1 MNAPP
6 DPPLRNCHF
15 HDLSPTIEDFRTAVI
30 AGLSRRPRSLSPK
43 FFYDEQGSTL
53 FDAITRLPEYYPTRT
68 EIGLLR
74 EHGREIAAWLGQGTL
89 LFEFGSGSEA
99 KISTLLDALK
109 PAVYVPIDI
118 SRDHLWHSAMS
129 IAHGHPGLHVH
140 ALCADYTRPFGLP
153 AGLPALP
160 RTGFYPGSSIGNFD
174 PGSAVRL
181 LSGIAEL
188 LGTGGRMLVG
198 VDLKKDA
205 ARLHAA
211 YNDAQGVTARF
222 NLNLLRRMRDELGA
236 RVEPDGFRHH
246 AFYDA
251 TQGRIEMHL
260 VANRAQ
266 TIAIGD
272 HRFAF
277 AAEEGIH
284 TENSYKYSIA
294 EFRALAAEA
303 GFASVRSWQDE
314 QSWFSLHGLE
324 VAGSSAGRVRGGS
337 PPSAPDPRS
346 RA

>member
-1 MNAPP
+1 MTTPSDAR
-6 DPPLRNCHF
+6 PLNCHF
-15 HDLSPTIEDFRTAVI
+15 HDLSPPVEDFRTAVI

-74 EHGREIAAWLGQGTL
+74 EHGAEIADWLGHGTL

-99 KISTLLDALK
+99 KISILLDALQ

-118 SRDHLWHSAMS
+118 SREHLWHSAVS
-129 IAHGHPGLHVH
+129 IAHGHPGLEVH

-153 AGLPALP
+153 ERLPALP
-160 RTGFYPGSSIGNFD
+160 RAGFYPGSSIGNFD
-174 PGSAVRL
+174 PGSAVGL
-181 LSGIAEL
+181 LNGIAEL
-188 LGTGGRMLVG
+188 LGAGGRMLVG

-236 RVEPDGFRHH
+236 QIESDGFRHH

-251 TQGRIEMHL
+251 AQGRIEMHL
-260 VANRAQ
+260 VATRAQ
-266 TIAIGD
+266 TITIGD

-277 AAEEGIH
+277 AAEESIH

-303 GFASVRSWQDE
+303 GFESIRIWQDDRGL
-314 QSWFSLHGLE
+314 FSIHGLE
-324 VAGSSAGRVRGGS
+324 VAGSSAGRVRGGN
-337 PPSAPDPRS
+337 PPSALDPRS
-346 RA
+346 RV